1 MMTLFAMMMP
11 DDAAS
16 HAAEAR
22 ISFNPLYHGSLRAIG
37 CAAADDGA
45 AAPERGDDVDV
56 ASPLAGSSL
65 AKALHPGW
73 RADDMDAAIGNARLK
88 RLPV

>member
-1 MMTLFAMMMP
+1 MGMQGSDSYLTCSSTMMTLFAMMMP

-37 CAAADDGA
+37 
-45 AAPERGDDVDV
+45 
-56 ASPLAGSSL
+56 
-65 AKALHPGW
+65 
-73 RADDMDAAIGNARLK
+73 
-88 RLPV
+88 